1 MLTTVQ
7 ELEEE
12 QASEYGSLIKISQ
25 MQLSTLRYIKRS
37 TKSILSFVSK
47 SFDDL
52 FLKQKPINECDS
64 FSFIRW
70 TNWTYLRHQFSKYGR
85 KH

>member
-37 TKSILSFVSK
+37 TKSNLSFV
-47 SFDDL
+47 
-52 FLKQKPINECDS
+52 IVY
-64 FSFIRW
+64 I
-70 TNWTYLRHQFSKYGR
+70 
-85 KH
+85 